1 VGGARQ
7 PPFTKFTITKKVAVF
22 APAEWEDTLTLFH
35 LYPYVLCGL
44 DGVRTKSN
52 TCSKQDDSG
61 IPDVFP
67 TCLFAYSSARVDQ
80 RLVPY

>member
-1 VGGARQ
+1 
-7 PPFTKFTITKKVAVF
+7 VF

-35 LYPYVLCGL
+35 LYPSMVWMASELRAIL
-44 DGVRTKSN
+44 AVSMM
-52 TCSKQDDSG
+52 SDDSG

-67 TCLFAYSSARVDQ
+67 TCLFAYPSARVDQ